1 MSSLADGLDHLSK
14 RTGLMEVHPEE
25 SSTLKDVTGVRRE
38 DSHWKLWKTLD
49 LANNPWRKLSMKKLM
64 NWLIV
69 SRHQRWRVNKKSSFH
84 NDFQG
89 KDFFLQADFNIPII
103 NILWQLLA
111 GYRFTNDEEHEEGL
125 KAVESVTELFAQGM
139 ANSFWPYKLQ
149 KVKVYNV

>member
-1 MSSLADGLDHLSK
+1 MKDFGFGKQSLEKAINEEIDELIDSFKASK
-14 RTGLMEVHPEE
+14 V
-25 SSTLKDVTGVRRE
+25 
-38 DSHWKLWKTLD
+38 
-49 LANNPWRKLSMKKLM
+49 
-64 NWLIV
+64 
-69 SRHQRWRVNKKSSFH
+69 KSKFEIKFY

-139 ANSFWPYKLQ
+139 ANSFLPFKLQ
-149 KVKVYNV
+149 KVKLL

>member
-1 MSSLADGLDHLSK
+1 M
-14 RTGLMEVHPEE
+14 
-25 SSTLKDVTGVRRE
+25 
-38 DSHWKLWKTLD
+38 
-49 LANNPWRKLSMKKLM
+49 
-64 NWLIV
+64 
-69 SRHQRWRVNKKSSFH
+69 NKKSSFH

-139 ANSFWPYKLQ
+139 ANSFLPFKLQ
-149 KVKVYNV
+149 KVKFFMNKNMFKKIVLLDDSQHIWIQKKS